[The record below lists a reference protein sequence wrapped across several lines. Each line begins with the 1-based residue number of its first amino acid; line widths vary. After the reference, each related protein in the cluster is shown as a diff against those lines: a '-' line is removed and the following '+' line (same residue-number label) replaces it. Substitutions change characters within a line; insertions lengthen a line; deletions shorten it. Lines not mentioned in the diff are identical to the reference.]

1 MDNRLSTLEED
12 LEEEQ
17 MNSEA
22 AQDKARKAMQQ
33 ADSLTTE
40 VSQLQSNLHKSESL
54 NSQLEKQVGKL
65 EEGGRGESLVDIY
78 SSVLYLEHQSTAC
91 HRTFKMYIHGT
102 SISLLLTNSV

>member
-1 MDNRLSTLEED
+1 MNTLEED

-65 EEGGRGESLVDIY
+65 DEGRKGGGDEGEGGGKGE
-78 SSVLYLEHQSTAC
+78 
-91 HRTFKMYIHGT
+91 G
-102 SISLLLTNSV
+102 

>member
-1 MDNRLSTLEED
+1 MNTLEED

-65 EEGGRGESLVDIY
+65 SLNGGREGGGDEGEGGRKGE
-78 SSVLYLEHQSTAC
+78 
-91 HRTFKMYIHGT
+91 G
-102 SISLLLTNSV
+102 

>member
-1 MDNRLSTLEED
+1 MENRLSTLEED

-65 EEGGRGESLVDIY
+65 EGGGVMESVVIY
-78 SSVLYLEHQSTAC
+78 SSVLAKLSTQAR
-91 HRTFKMYIHGT
+91 H
-102 SISLLLTNSV
+102 LTMLHS

>member
-1 MDNRLSTLEED
+1 MNTLEED

-65 EEGGRGESLVDIY
+65 DEGREGGGDEGEGGGKG
-78 SSVLYLEHQSTAC
+78 E
-91 HRTFKMYIHGT
+91 G
-102 SISLLLTNSV
+102 

>member
-1 MDNRLSTLEED
+1 MNTLEED

-65 EEGGRGESLVDIY
+65 DEGRAGGGDEGEGGGKGE
-78 SSVLYLEHQSTAC
+78 
-91 HRTFKMYIHGT
+91 G
-102 SISLLLTNSV
+102 

>member
-1 MDNRLSTLEED
+1 MENRLSTLEED

-22 AQDKARKAMQQ
+22 AQDKARKAIQQ

-65 EEGGRGESLVDIY
+65 EEGGRGERVKWIY
-78 SSVLYLEHQSTAC
+78 TAVFYLEHS
-91 HRTFKMYIHGT
+91 
-102 SISLLLTNSV
+102 SITPHCTYT

>member
-1 MDNRLSTLEED
+1 MENRLNTMEED

-40 VSQLQSNLHKSESL
+40 VSQLQSNLQKAESL
-54 NSQLEKQVGKL
+54 KSQLEKQVHTG
-65 EEGGRGESLVDIY
+65 
-78 SSVLYLEHQSTAC
+78 
-91 HRTFKMYIHGT
+91 
-102 SISLLLTNSV
+102 